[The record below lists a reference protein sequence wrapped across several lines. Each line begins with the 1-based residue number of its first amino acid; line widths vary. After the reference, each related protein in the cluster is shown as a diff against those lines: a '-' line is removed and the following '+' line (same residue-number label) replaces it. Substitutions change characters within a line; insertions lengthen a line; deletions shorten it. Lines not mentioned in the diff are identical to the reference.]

1 MCEARYD
8 RRSSLHRSTATR
20 DPRPGAYAN
29 VTPASQPAV
38 RFYSSFRDLTATGF
52 WTTRSGIADL
62 EYKGNTFV
70 DEWNGCPENALK
82 KLGVSY
88 E

>member
-1 MCEARYD
+1 M
-8 RRSSLHRSTATR
+8 
-20 DPRPGAYAN
+20 
-29 VTPASQPAV
+29 TPASQPAV